1 MWATRKVCLK
11 VALLLLLAVYYAFS
25 LLIDLIWKWIEKA
38 FHPR

>member
-1 MWATRKVCLK
+1 MGHPQGLFEGG
-11 VALLLLLAVYYAFS
+11 LLLLLAVSYAFS